1 MTVMDFV
8 RNREF
13 TLTNVS
19 IMKYSSQER
28 GFLFIYQS
36 FIILVPVF
44 LVLIIDQGDSLL
56 TCSADV

>member
-19 IMKYSSQER
+19 IMNYSSQER
-28 GFLFIYQS
+28 GFLFIYQG

-44 LVLIIDQGDSLL
+44 LVLIIDQDDSLFNL
-56 TCSADV
+56 